1 MKLAG
6 RQARS
11 GEYLLEKR
19 PDQTVPGVSHEY
31 EIGTGRTSRRLKL
44 DRNVPAGNNFEF
56 DFESHER
63 APPISILQTSSRS
76 MIVHSGDSGDKSIE
90 YELHVRRCEI
100 NDMTTKGRRSD
111 SSGMARYSAGRR

>member
-11 GEYLLEKR
+11 GKYLLEKR

-44 DRNVPAGNNFEF
+44 DRNARPGNSLEF
-56 DFESHER
+56 NFESHER

-76 MIVHSGDSGDKSIE
+76 MIVHSGDFRDKSIE

-100 NDMTTKGRRSD
+100 NDMSTRDRCLNRLNMT
-111 SSGMARYSAGRR
+111 RY

>member
-1 MKLAG
+1 MKRGEIWTVA
-6 RQARS
+6 S
-11 GEYLLEKR
+11 GSDYTSKPR
-19 PDQTVPGVSHEY
+19 PVVILQNERFANLDS
-31 EIGTGRTSRRLKL
+31 IAICSCTSSTSAIPK
-44 DRNVPAGNNFEF
+44 
-56 DFESHER
+56 R